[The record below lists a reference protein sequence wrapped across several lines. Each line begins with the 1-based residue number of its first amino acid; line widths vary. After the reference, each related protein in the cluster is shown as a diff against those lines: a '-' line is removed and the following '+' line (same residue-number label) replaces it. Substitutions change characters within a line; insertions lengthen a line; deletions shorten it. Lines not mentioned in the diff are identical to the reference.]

1 MDRRAPCR
9 VDQSS
14 LGTALP
20 ALLARTVLTG
30 SRGGRAACGPRV
42 RRFRGLKILNEP
54 VPSLGSGLCSCGLT
68 CTLMCT
74 QHTLMLTSTRV
85 WSRPEHCPDSSTLRS
100 HHLPS
105 TRTKSH
111 RLPPHQAAHGPGC
124 PWARLPMGQVRSNAT
139 TPAPGHSWCLQP
151 PGRQAASA
159 NSFRLPFPRKQASW
173 EDKGFKAGGHGAH
186 PGSPGGKGLRE
197 HPSAASNLKM
207 KERKEH

>member
-74 QHTLMLTSTRV
+74 QHTLMLTSTRM

-111 RLPPHQAAHGPGC
+111 RLPPHQATHGPGC
-124 PWARLPMGQVRSNAT
+124 PRARSGPMRLPLLQAT
-139 TPAPGHSWCLQP
+139 PGAFSPQDGRLPPPTASAFPSQESRL
-151 PGRQAASA
+151 PGRTRVSKLEATGRTLVA
-159 NSFRLPFPRKQASW
+159 R
-173 EDKGFKAGGHGAH
+173 G
-186 PGSPGGKGLRE
+186 
-197 HPSAASNLKM
+197 
-207 KERKEH
+207 ERG

>member
-1 MDRRAPCR
+1 MWP
-9 VDQSS
+9 
-14 LGTALP
+14 P
-20 ALLARTVLTG
+20 
-30 SRGGRAACGPRV
+30 V

-85 WSRPEHCPDSSTLRS
+85 WSRPEHCPDSSTPRS
-100 HHLPS
+100 HHLLS

-139 TPAPGHSWCLQP
+139 TPAPGHSWCLDGRLPPPTASAFPSQESRL
-151 PGRQAASA
+151 PGRTRVSKLEATGRTLVA
-159 NSFRLPFPRKQASW
+159 R
-173 EDKGFKAGGHGAH
+173 
-186 PGSPGGKGLRE
+186 GKGLRD
-197 HPSAASNLKM
+197 HPSAPSNLKM